1 LSDGTLGGRLMQAEK
16 KIRAN
21 GDIGDYQIV
30 RDGETVTKEQQ
41 DKINKRIENA
51 RKAYEK
57 NKNTA

>member
-1 LSDGTLGGRLMQAEK
+1 MQAEK

>member
-1 LSDGTLGGRLMQAEK
+1 MQAEK

-21 GDIGDYQIV
+21 GDIGDYKIV